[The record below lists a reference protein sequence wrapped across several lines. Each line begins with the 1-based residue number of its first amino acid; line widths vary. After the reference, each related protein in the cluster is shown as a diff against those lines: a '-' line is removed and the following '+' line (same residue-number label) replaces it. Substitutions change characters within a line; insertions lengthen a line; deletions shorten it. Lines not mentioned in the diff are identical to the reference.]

1 MKEELIAVNCRI
13 EKSLYEKMSSLT
25 AITQKSAAAFV
36 SNAIGEYI
44 SQCTQENYTPSKSME
59 IDRFA
64 YRLTIKEEEEA
75 K

>member
-1 MKEELIAVNCRI
+1 LKEELIAVNCRI
-13 EKSLYEKMSSLT
+13 EKSLYGKMSSLT

-44 SQCTQENYTPSKSME
+44 SQCTSNEYKPSKSVE

-64 YRLTIKEEEEA
+64 YKLTEKEGE